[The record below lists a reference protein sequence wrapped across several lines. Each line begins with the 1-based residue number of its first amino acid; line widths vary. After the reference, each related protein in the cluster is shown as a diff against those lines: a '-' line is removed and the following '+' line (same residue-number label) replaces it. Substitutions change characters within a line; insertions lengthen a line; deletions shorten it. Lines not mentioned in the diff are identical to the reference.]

1 MSEDNQSGSLAEG
14 PARIRDVAELPEV
27 FVAKR
32 RQPVGLWAYLVTGI
46 CVAAAI
52 YHLYWAFFH
61 PFFALEH
68 RAIHLLFMA
77 SLVFLLYPL
86 WKRKGTTPKPNPGI
100 SDIIIWLTFAGIC
113 LWILIFADQIL
124 KRMGVFLTSDA
135 ILGGILIIL
144 VLEAARRSSGPIVPI
159 LAILFLG
166 YSLLGPQLPGI
177 LCHTAIDI
185 RRLTTYLALS
195 TDGIFGIPLGV
206 SASFIFLFILY
217 GAVLQ
222 KSGGGKFLTDI
233 AFAVTRGTVGGP
245 AKAAVVASTMMGSI
259 SGSSVANTTTTGTI
273 TIPLMKRAGFPA
285 HFAGAV
291 EASASTM
298 GQIMPPVMGAAA
310 FIMAEFLSIPY
321 IKVCIAALIPALLAF
336 FAVFMQ
342 VHYKASLMGLKP
354 EPGGERRGA
363 AIKQAFAGGWHHF
376 ISVAVLVGFL
386 ALQYSPERAVA
397 FAIITQIVASL
408 LRRHTR
414 MSPKDM
420 VDACVDG
427 AVGTV
432 EVAAICA
439 VVGLI
444 IGPITLTGL
453 GLNFSAWVGDVARGS
468 LLIGLPIAMLASL
481 LLGMGV
487 PTTAQ
492 YIIIS
497 ALVCP
502 ALIQMGVLPIA
513 AHLFILYFGTR
524 ADITPPVALAA
535 YAGAGIARSDPMK
548 TGVTAFLLGLAGYVI
563 PFMFVYNTGL
573 VLHGTPFNIILA
585 IFVAIVGIMC
595 LASAVQGCLLTRTKP
610 LERLLLFV
618 IPVICCFPVGL
629 ITLSLIPLLGV
640 VLAPQWLR
648 RRKLSQAETPSKE

>member
-1 MSEDNQSGSLAEG
+1 MAES
-14 PARIRDVAELPEV
+14 PTRIREVAELPEV
-27 FVAKR
+27 PVGR
-32 RQPVGLWAYLVTGI
+32 RQPVGYWAYIITGI

-52 YHLYWAFFH
+52 YHLYWALFH
-61 PFFALEH
+61 PLFALEH
-68 RAIHLLFMA
+68 RSIHLLLMS

-86 WKRKGTTPKPNPGI
+86 RKGKSLKPKPGV
-100 SDIIIWLTFAGIC
+100 SDIILWLTCAGI
-113 LWILIFADQIL
+113 LVWILLFADQIL
-124 KRMGVFLTSDA
+124 ERAGIFLTTDV
-135 ILGGILIIL
+135 IVGGILIIL
-144 VLEAARRSSGPIVPI
+144 ILEVARRSSGPIIPI
-159 LAILFLG
+159 LALLFLG

-185 RRLTTYLALS
+185 RRLTTYLSLS

-217 GAVLQ
+217 GAILQ
-222 KSGGGKFLTDI
+222 RSGGGKFLTDI
-233 AFAVTRGTVGGP
+233 AFAVTRGTTGGP
-245 AKAAVVASTMMGSI
+245 AKAAVVASTFMGSI

-285 HFAGAV
+285 HFAGGV

-310 FIMAEFLSIPY
+310 FIMAEFLGIPY
-321 IKVCIAALIPALLAF
+321 IMVCVAALIPASLAF

-342 VHYKASLMGLKP
+342 VHYKAVLMGLKP
-354 EPGGERRGA
+354 EPREERRSII
-363 AIKQAFAGGWHHF
+363 IKRILSSGWHHL
-376 ISVAVLVGFL
+376 ISVAILVGLL

-397 FAIITQIVASL
+397 FAILTQVAASF

-420 VDACVDG
+420 VNACVDG
-427 AVGTV
+427 AIGTV

-444 IGPITLTGL
+444 IGSITLTGL
-453 GLNFSAWVGDVARGS
+453 GLSFSALIGDIARGS
-468 LLIGLPIAMLASL
+468 LLIGLPIAMIASL

-502 ALIQMGVLPIA
+502 ALVQMGVLAIA

-535 YAGAGIARSDPMK
+535 YAGAAIAKSNPMK
-548 TGVTAFLLGLAGYVI
+548 TGVTAFRLGLAGYII
-563 PFMFVYNTGL
+563 PFMFVFNTGL
-573 VLHGTPFNIILA
+573 VLHGTPLNIVLA
-585 IFVAIVGIMC
+585 IFVAVVGIMC
-595 LASAVQGCLLTRTKP
+595 LASAVQGCLFIRTNL

-618 IPVICCFPVGL
+618 IPIVSCFPIGMVTL
-629 ITLSLIPLLGV
+629 IILPLLGV
-640 VLAPQWLR
+640 VIASQWHR
-648 RRKLSQAETPSKE
+648 RRRLSRAETLSRG

>member
-1 MSEDNQSGSLAEG
+1 MAEAKINETG
-14 PARIRDVAELPEV
+14 ELPERLV
-27 FVAKR
+27 PKR
-32 RQPVGLWAYLVTGI
+32 RQPVGFWAYVIIVI

-52 YHLYWAFFH
+52 YHLYWAYAH
-61 PFFALEH
+61 PVFALQH
-68 RAIHLLFMA
+68 RSIHWLFMS
-77 SLVFLLYPL
+77 SLIFLLYPL
-86 WKRKGTTPKPNPGI
+86 RRGKSLKQRPGI
-100 SDIIIWLTFAGIC
+100 SDIILFLICAGIC
-113 LWILIFADQIL
+113 LWITIFADQIL
-124 KRMGVFLTSDA
+124 ERMGIFLTSDV
-135 ILGGILIIL
+135 IVGGILIIL
-144 VLEAARRSSGPIVPI
+144 VLEAARRSSGPIVPT
-159 LAILFLG
+159 LAILFLI
-166 YSLLGPQLPGI
+166 YSLLGPQLPGL
-177 LCHTAIDI
+177 LCHTAISF
-185 RRLTTYLALS
+185 RRLCTYLSLS

-217 GAVLQ
+217 GAILQ

-233 AFAVTRGTVGGP
+233 AFALTKGTTGGP
-245 AKAAVVASTMMGSI
+245 AKAAVVASTFMGMI

-310 FIMAEFLSIPY
+310 FIMAEFLGIPY
-321 IKVCIAALIPALLAF
+321 IKVCIAAFIPALLAF

-342 VHYKASLMGLKP
+342 VHFKASLMGLKP
-354 EPGGERRGA
+354 EPGGERRSVV
-363 AIKQAFAGGWHHF
+363 IKQALASGWHHL

-386 ALQYSPERAVA
+386 AFQYSPERAVA
-397 FAIITQIVASL
+397 FSIVTQLVISS

-414 MSPKDM
+414 MSPRDI
-420 VDACVDG
+420 VDAFVDG
-427 AVGTV
+427 AIGAV

-453 GLNFSAWVGDVARGS
+453 GLNFSAWIGDIARGS
-468 LLIGLPIAMLASL
+468 LLIGLPIAMIASL

-502 ALIQMGVLPIA
+502 ALVQMGVIAIA

-524 ADITPPVALAA
+524 ADVTPPVALAA
-535 YAGAGIARSDPMK
+535 YAGAGIAKSNPMK
-548 TGVTAFLLGLAGYVI
+548 TGVTAFLLGLAGYII
-563 PFMFVYNTGL
+563 PFMFIFNNGL
-573 VLHGTPFNIILA
+573 ILKGSPLDIVLS
-585 IFVAIVGIMC
+585 IFVAAIGVIC
-595 LASAVQGCLLTRTKP
+595 LASAVQNYLFIRLTIF
-610 LERLLLFV
+610 ERILLFAV
-618 IPVICCFPVGL
+618 PIISCFPIGIKTL
-629 ITLSLIPLLGV
+629 IILPLLGI
-640 VLAPQWLR
+640 VLTSQWLR
-648 RRKLSQAETPSKE
+648 RRAL